1 LDLYNLIPMP
11 VINADLHIHSKY
23 SMATS
28 GRMDIPTLA
37 VESVRKGIQLVGTG
51 DCLHRKWLDEIKTMP
66 ELADGVYGMDNAR
79 FVLTTE
85 LEDTNRVHHLLIIP
99 DISKAEELRE
109 AVEPASVNID
119 QDGRPNVN
127 LTGVEIAELARDA
140 GAMIGPAHAFTPWT
154 AMYAYHDSL
163 ESCYGDLA
171 PYISFVELGLSA
183 DTDLGDR
190 ISELHRLTFLTN
202 SDAHSPWPNKLAREF
217 NRFRMEDITFSELE
231 KAILRQDGRG
241 PVMNVGLFPQEGKY
255 HESACIRCFKHY
267 TLRESIGKNWRCTCG
282 GRIKKG
288 VCDRVEELADSH
300 AHPDHRP
307 PYLHLIPLSEIIM
320 MALGTKSTTTKKGKG
335 AWEILVNRFGSEVTV
350 LLDAELEG
358 IDGVD
363 PAVIHAVRMFR
374 EGKVRVKPGGG
385 GQYGSI
391 EVGNET
397 RTSFKATDQGQAQNQ
412 AQAEG
417 QPQRSLTDF

>member
-1 LDLYNLIPMP
+1 MP

-66 ELADGVYGMDNAR
+66 EVTDGIYGMDQAR
-79 FVLTTE
+79 FVLSVE
-85 LEDTNRVHHLLIIP
+85 LEDTDRVHHLLILP
-99 DISKAEELRE
+99 DVSKAEELRE
-109 AVEPASVNID
+109 AIEPASVNID
-119 QDGRPNVN
+119 TDGRPNVN
-127 LTGVEIAELARDA
+127 LSGVEIAELARDA
-140 GAMIGPAHAFTPWT
+140 GAMMGPAHAFTPWT

-163 ESCYGDLA
+163 KSCYGDMA
-171 PYISFVELGLSA
+171 SYISFVELGLSA
-183 DTDLGDR
+183 DTDIADR

-217 NRFRMEDITFSELE
+217 TRFQMEDITFVELE
-231 KAILRQDGRG
+231 KAILRQDDRG

-267 TLRESIGKNWRCTCG
+267 TLRESMGKSWRCTCG

-288 VCDRVEELADSH
+288 VVDRVEELSDSSG
-300 AHPDHRP
+300 HPDHRP

-320 MALGTKSTTTKKGKG
+320 MALGTKSTTTKQVKLN
-335 AWEILVNRFGSEVTV
+335 WERLVDEFGSEVTV
-350 LLDAELEG
+350 LLDAELDG

-363 PAVIHAVRMFR
+363 PAVIHTVRMFR
-374 EGKVRVKPGGG
+374 EGRVRMIPGGG
-385 GQYGSI
+385 GQYGSV
-391 EVGNET
+391 EMDDGLKMAPE
-397 RTSFKATDQGQAQNQ
+397 RSDPDQ
-412 AQAEG
+412 G
-417 QPQRSLTDF
+417 QPQRSLSDF

>member
-1 LDLYNLIPMP
+1 MS

-28 GRMDIPTLA
+28 NRMDIPTLA

-51 DCLHRKWLDEIKTMP
+51 DCLHSKWLDEIKTMS
-66 ELADGVYGMDNAR
+66 EVTDGIYGMDNAR

-85 LEDTNRVHHLLIIP
+85 LEDTDRVHHLLIIP

-119 QDGRPNVN
+119 TDGRPNVN
-127 LTGVEIAELARDA
+127 LSGVEIAELAREA

-154 AMYAYHDSL
+154 AMYASHDSL
-163 ESCYGDLA
+163 ESCYGELA

-183 DTDLGDR
+183 DTDLADR

-217 NRFRMEDITFSELE
+217 TRFRMEDITFGELE

-255 HESACIRCFKHY
+255 HESACIRCFRHY
-267 TLRESIGKNWRCTCG
+267 TLEESRGKNWRCTCG

-300 AHPDHRP
+300 VHPAHRP
-307 PYLHLIPLSEIIM
+307 PYLHLVPLSEIIM
-320 MALGTKSTTTKKGKG
+320 MALGTKSTTAKKVRD
-335 AWEILVNRFGSEVTV
+335 AWELLVDRFGSEVTV
-350 LLDAELEG
+350 LLDAELDG
-358 IDGVD
+358 IKGVE

-374 EGKVRVKPGGG
+374 EGKVRVIPGGG
-385 GQYGSI
+385 GQYGSV
-391 EVGNET
+391 EVDDEI
-397 RTSFKATDQGQAQNQ
+397 RTSSVTTDLDQDKESGEIKNQ
-412 AQAEG
+412 TRASDQS
-417 QPQRSLTDF
+417 QRSLTEF

>member
-1 LDLYNLIPMP
+1 MDLYNLIPMP

-231 KAILRQDGRG
+231 KAILRQDGRS

-385 GQYGSI
+385 GQYGSV
-391 EVGNET
+391 EVDNET

-417 QPQRSLTDF
+417 QSQRSLTDF

>member
-1 LDLYNLIPMP
+1 MP

-66 ELADGVYGMDNAR
+66 EVTDGIYGMDQAR
-79 FVLTTE
+79 FVLSVE
-85 LEDTNRVHHLLIIP
+85 LEDTDRVHHLLILP
-99 DISKAEELRE
+99 DVSKAEELRE
-109 AVEPASVNID
+109 AIEPASVNID
-119 QDGRPNVN
+119 TDGRPNVN
-127 LTGVEIAELARDA
+127 LSGVEIAELARDA
-140 GAMIGPAHAFTPWT
+140 GAMMGPAHAFTPWT

-163 ESCYGDLA
+163 KSCYGDMA
-171 PYISFVELGLSA
+171 SYISFVELGLSA
-183 DTDLGDR
+183 DTDIADR

-217 NRFRMEDITFSELE
+217 TRFQMEDITFVELE
-231 KAILRQDGRG
+231 KAILRQDDRG

-267 TLRESIGKNWRCTCG
+267 TLRESMGKSWRCTCG

-288 VCDRVEELADSH
+288 VVDRVEELSDSSG
-300 AHPDHRP
+300 HPDHRP

-320 MALGTKSTTTKKGKG
+320 MALGTKSTTTKQVKLN
-335 AWEILVNRFGSEVTV
+335 WERLVDEFGSEVTV
-350 LLDAELEG
+350 LLDAELDG

-363 PAVIHAVRMFR
+363 PAVIHTVRMFR
-374 EGKVRVKPGGG
+374 EGRVRMIPGGG
-385 GQYGSI
+385 GQYGSV
-391 EVGNET
+391 EMDDGPQMAPE
-397 RTSFKATDQGQAQNQ
+397 RSDPDQ
-412 AQAEG
+412 G
-417 QPQRSLTDF
+417 QPQRSLSDF

>member
-1 LDLYNLIPMP
+1 MDIYNLIPMP

-66 ELADGVYGMDNAR
+66 EVADGVYSMDQAR

-119 QDGRPNVN
+119 LDGRPNVN
-127 LTGVEIAELARDA
+127 LTGVEIAELARDV

-163 ESCYGDLA
+163 ESCYGELA

-217 NRFRMEDITFSELE
+217 NRFRMEDITFGELE

-288 VCDRVEELADSH
+288 VCDRVEELADSRT
-300 AHPDHRP
+300 HPDHRP

-320 MALGTKSTTTKKGKG
+320 MALGTKSTTTKKVKG
-335 AWEILVNRFGSEVTV
+335 TWEILVDRFGSEVTV

-385 GQYGSI
+385 GQYGSV
-391 EVGNET
+391 EVDDET
-397 RTSFKATDQGQAQNQ
+397 RTSFEATDLDQTQAQ
-412 AQAEG
+412 G

>member
-1 LDLYNLIPMP
+1 LNLYNLIPMP

-66 ELADGVYGMDNAR
+66 EVADGVYGMDNAR

-127 LTGVEIAELARDA
+127 LSGMEIAELARDA

-163 ESCYGDLA
+163 ESCYGELA

-217 NRFRMEDITFSELE
+217 NRFQMEDITFGELE

-255 HESACIRCFKHY
+255 HESACIRCFRHY

-320 MALGTKSTTTKKGKG
+320 MALGTKSTTTRKVKG
-335 AWEILVNRFGSEVTV
+335 AWEILVDKFGSEVTV

-363 PAVIHAVRMFR
+363 PAVVHAVRMFR
-374 EGKVRVKPGGG
+374 EGKVRVIPGGG
-385 GQYGSI
+385 GQYGSV
-391 EVGNET
+391 EVDDET
-397 RTSFKATDQGQAQNQ
+397 RTSFEATDLNQN
-412 AQAEG
+412 QAEG